1 VYQQGSKIMT
11 KEIPSNWIDVGN
23 GIYHHDD
30 MAIYSNDKNN
40 EVHLLSVT
48 KSKFSL
54 LLSTKDWNEIL
65 NFVKERGVK

>member
-1 VYQQGSKIMT
+1 MT
-11 KEIPSNWIDVGN
+11 KQIPSNWMDVGDD
-23 GIYHHDD
+23 IYHCDD
-30 MAIYSNDKNN
+30 MAIYSGDKNN

-65 NFVKERGVK
+65 NFVKQRGAR